1 MVMPFQ
7 TFWRSRVVERPE
19 MITFQKSLDQNITIF
34 NKGNSIINRRYDS
47 AVESVRNPTYT
58 QFLQDNLVR
67 LLGGN
72 GIFYIIKP
80 YKD

>member
-1 MVMPFQ
+1 
-7 TFWRSRVVERPE
+7 
-19 MITFQKSLDQNITIF
+19 MITFQKFLDQNITIF
-34 NKGNSIINRRYDS
+34 NKGNSIIIHRYDS

>member
-1 MVMPFQ
+1 M
-7 TFWRSRVVERPE
+7 VERPE

-34 NKGNSIINRRYDS
+34 NKGNSIIISRYDS